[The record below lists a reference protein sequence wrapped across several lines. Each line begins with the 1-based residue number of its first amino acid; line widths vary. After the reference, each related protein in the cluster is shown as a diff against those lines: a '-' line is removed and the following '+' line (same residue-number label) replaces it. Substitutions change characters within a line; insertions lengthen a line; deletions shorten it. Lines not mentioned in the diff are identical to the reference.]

1 MYKEFKEFIMRGNVM
16 DMAVG
21 IIIGGAFGKI
31 VNSLVADIIMPP
43 IGLLLGRVNFSN
55 LFINLS
61 CKSYDTLDEAV
72 KAGVPLL
79 KYGLFINTIIEFIIM
94 AFSVFIMIKVVNS
107 IKREKKQEP
116 PPPDTKECIYCCSKI
131 PIKATKCPNCTSEIK
146 ATA

>member
-31 VNSLVADIIMPP
+31 VNSLVADVVMPP
-43 IGLLLGRVNFSN
+43 IGLLLGKVNFSN

-61 CKSYDTLDEAV
+61 GKTYETLDEAT
-72 KAGVPLL
+72 KAGAPVL
-79 KYGLFINTIIEFIIM
+79 KYGLFINTIIEFFII
-94 AFSVFIMIKVVNS
+94 ALSVFIMIKVVNS
-107 IKREKKQEP
+107 IKREKEQAP
-116 PPPDTKECIYCCSKI
+116 PPPETKECIYCCSMI

-146 ATA
+146 ASA